1 LLGETFTAEYALWQ
15 NVVTRGEL
23 RWDHSLTGQRM
34 FGNGN
39 QRDAVS
45 LTLNFVYKF

>member
-1 LLGETFTAEYALWQ
+1 
-15 NVVTRGEL
+15 VVTRGEL